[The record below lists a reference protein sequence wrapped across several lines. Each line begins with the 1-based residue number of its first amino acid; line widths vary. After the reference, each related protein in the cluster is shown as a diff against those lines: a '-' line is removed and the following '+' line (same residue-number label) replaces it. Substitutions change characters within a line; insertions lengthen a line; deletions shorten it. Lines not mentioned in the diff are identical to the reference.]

1 MSCLLLA
8 FLAVTFAYQAL
19 TRVLWLYEARVHGGI
34 TLSGPRLPYFTAFL
48 ADWCA
53 FVFGLV
59 ASVAAP
65 LTRMR
70 TRPRV
75 PTTSRPVMVVG
86 GGTATSGAMALLVA
100 RLRRDGREAHACGY
114 GRARG
119 AHAKA
124 GRVASALR
132 ELAASTGARRI
143 DVITHGE
150 AGVILRSAARDHG
163 CLDVLGN
170 VVSLGAPHRGAA
182 LASFFGLRSLAHLRP
197 GSRYLTSLADSDPV
211 PEAVNFTAI
220 ASSFDAAV
228 FPPELA
234 YYAGAMNVTLDWV
247 GHHALLT
254 SERIYRLAKENIDI
268 EPKAA
273 GNA

>member
-1 MSCLLLA
+1 MMCLVLA

-34 TLSGPRLPYFTAFL
+34 NLRGPRLPYFTAFF

-53 FVFGLV
+53 FVFGLL
-59 ASVAAP
+59 ASVAA
-65 LTRMR
+65 LV
-70 TRPRV
+70 PRSRARAV
-75 PTTSRPVMVVG
+75 ATASRPVMVVHG
-86 GGTATSGAMALLVA
+86 SALTRGASTLLIA
-100 RLRRDGREAHACGY
+100 RLRRDGREARACGY
-114 GRARG
+114 GRAHS

-124 GRVASALR
+124 GRLATALR
-132 ELAASTGARRI
+132 DLAAQTGAHRV

-150 AGVILRSAARDHG
+150 GGVIVRSAARDHG

-182 LASFFGLRSLAHLRP
+182 LASFFAWRSLAHLCP
-197 GSRYLTSLADSDPV
+197 GSRYLTALAESDPV
-211 PEAVNFTAI
+211 PEAINFTSI
-220 ASSFDAAV
+220 SSSFDATV

-234 YYAGAMNVTLDWV
+234 YYTGAMNISLDWV

-268 EPKAA
+268 EPKTARRD
-273 GNA
+273 